1 MACLSP
7 ASWILCLIT
16 KFFGDE
22 GPFLLSISVFV
33 HPICRNWCLICQCV
47 LLHSVHGL
55 LFWGVFFTREFFS
68 QGEKNPVYL
77 DVAIESTIILLGSI
91 LVLLGSIQLLSL
103 SYWQKINLTKSQSV
117 IEVTR
122 FAKWEILP
130 CLTALL

>member
-1 MACLSP
+1 M
-7 ASWILCLIT
+7 
-16 KFFGDE
+16 
-22 GPFLLSISVFV
+22 
-33 HPICRNWCLICQCV
+33 
-47 LLHSVHGL
+47 
-55 LFWGVFFTREFFS
+55 
-68 QGEKNPVYL
+68 
-77 DVAIESTIILLGSI
+77 AIESTIILLGSI